1 MNPSKKPRSPNTMQ
15 STNNNNWKK
24 TFFPFWIG
32 QALSLFGSM
41 LVQFALVWWL
51 TKTTGSATILATA
64 TAFAILPE
72 IFISPFAGAI
82 VDRFNRK
89 KLIIISDASIAIAT
103 VFLAVLFYFN
113 LVEVWHV
120 FVMMFLRAVGGAFH
134 YPAEQS
140 SISLMVPEKHLAK
153 IAGLNQSL
161 KGAINIIAPPL
172 GALLLDTLNVQ
183 GALSVDFITVVFAVV
198 ILLFIKI
205 PQPASSENRDSL
217 TFNSLLTDIK
227 AGFFYIVRW
236 KGLIALIG
244 LAMAIKIALSP
255 AFSLFPLLVNK
266 HFLGNA
272 AQYGLVESFSGIG
285 VVTGGILLG
294 LWGGF
299 KKKIH
304 TILMGVLL
312 MGVSFIWI
320 SILKAD
326 QFPVLVPASLMLG
339 FMIPIVDGPF
349 MAILQSK
356 VAPEFQGRVL
366 TMTGSLLWLTTPFG
380 LGIAGPIADRL
391 GIQIWYSLAGVLC
404 LLSTLSIFFLPALKN
419 IEENNHHSAKE

>member
-1 MNPSKKPRSPNTMQ
+1 MNNQDTIAI
-15 STNNNNWKK
+15 NWKRA
-24 TFFPFWIG
+24 FFPFWIG

-51 TKTTGSATILATA
+51 TKETGSATILATA

-72 IFISPFAGAI
+72 IFISPFAGAV

-89 KLIIISDASIAIAT
+89 KLIILSDASIAMAI
-103 VFLAVLFYFN
+103 VILAVLFYFD
-113 LVEVWHV
+113 LVEVWHIYLI
-120 FVMMFLRAVGGAFH
+120 MFLRAVGGAFH

-153 IAGLNQSL
+153 IAGLNQAL

-172 GALLLDTLNVQ
+172 GALLLETVNVQ
-183 GALSVDFITVVFAVV
+183 GALLVDIITAAFA
-198 ILLFIKI
+198 IIMLFFIKI
-205 PQPASSENRDSL
+205 PQPKKPKDQEL
-217 TFNSLLTDIK
+217 VTFNSLLADIK
-227 AGFFYIVRW
+227 AGFLYILRW
-236 KGLIALIG
+236 KGLVALLG
-244 LAMAIKIALSP
+244 LAMIIKIALSP

-272 AQYGLVESFSGIG
+272 AQFGLVESFSGIG
-285 VVTGGILLG
+285 VVLGGILLS

-304 TILMGVLL
+304 SIWLGIVLMGI
-312 MGVSFIWI
+312 SFLWI
-320 SILKAD
+320 GILQPD
-326 QFPVLVPASLMLG
+326 QFRILLPATLMLG

-356 VAPEFQGRVL
+356 VAPDFQGRVF
-366 TMTGSLLWLTTPFG
+366 TMAGSLLWLTTPIG
-380 LGIAGPIADRL
+380 LWIAGPIADRL
-391 GIQIWYSLAGVLC
+391 GIQIWYMLAGVLC
-404 LLSTLSIFFLPALKN
+404 LVTSLSIFFLPVLKN
-419 IEENNHHSAKE
+419 IEVNNNHNNSTI

>member
-1 MNPSKKPRSPNTMQ
+1 MNNQDTIAI
-15 STNNNNWKK
+15 NWKRA
-24 TFFPFWIG
+24 FFPFWIG

-51 TKTTGSATILATA
+51 TKETGSATILATA

-72 IFISPFAGAI
+72 IFISPFAGAV

-89 KLIIISDASIAIAT
+89 KLIILSDASIAMAI
-103 VFLAVLFYFN
+103 VVLAVLFYFD
-113 LVEVWHV
+113 LVEVWHIYLI
-120 FVMMFLRAVGGAFH
+120 MFLRAVGGAFH

-153 IAGLNQSL
+153 IAGLNQAL

-172 GALLLDTLNVQ
+172 GALLLETVNVQ
-183 GALSVDFITVVFAVV
+183 GALLVDIITAAFAIIV
-198 ILLFIKI
+198 LFFIKI
-205 PQPASSENRDSL
+205 PQPKKSKDQEL
-217 TFNSLLTDIK
+217 VTFNSLLADIK
-227 AGFFYIVRW
+227 AGFLYILRW
-236 KGLIALIG
+236 KGLVALLG
-244 LAMAIKIALSP
+244 LAMIIKIALSP

-272 AQYGLVESFSGIG
+272 AQFGLVESFSGIG
-285 VVTGGILLG
+285 VVLGGILLS

-304 TILMGVLL
+304 SIWLGIVLMGI
-312 MGVSFIWI
+312 SFLWI
-320 SILKAD
+320 GILQPD
-326 QFPVLVPASLMLG
+326 QFRILLPATLMLG

-356 VAPEFQGRVL
+356 VAPDFQGRVF
-366 TMTGSLLWLTTPFG
+366 TMAGSLLWLTTPIG
-380 LGIAGPIADRL
+380 LWIAGPIADRM
-391 GIQIWYSLAGVLC
+391 GIQIWYMLAGVLC
-404 LLSTLSIFFLPALKN
+404 LVTSLSIFFLPVLKN
-419 IEENNHHSAKE
+419 IEVNNNHNNSTI